1 MPSGPLVCRSSAV
14 DPATLMRLP
23 CTNPGFAAAKKET
36 PAASFNTGYWPDFST
51 GQPLRFACMTATL
64 PM

>member
-1 MPSGPLVCRSSAV
+1 MHGMKPKQDKPK
-14 DPATLMRLP
+14 P
-23 CTNPGFAAAKKET
+23 AAKKET